1 MFRDMQLSKEMHS
14 EFTNN
19 DNNTIATIELASIQV
34 LTNGNWPIEEGVA
47 CAVPP
52 ILKQV

>member
-14 EFTNN
+14 EFIKN
-19 DNNTIATIELASIQV
+19 DNNTVATIELSSIQV
-34 LTNGNWPIEEGVA
+34 LTNGNWPIEEGVK
-47 CAVPP
+47 CTVPP